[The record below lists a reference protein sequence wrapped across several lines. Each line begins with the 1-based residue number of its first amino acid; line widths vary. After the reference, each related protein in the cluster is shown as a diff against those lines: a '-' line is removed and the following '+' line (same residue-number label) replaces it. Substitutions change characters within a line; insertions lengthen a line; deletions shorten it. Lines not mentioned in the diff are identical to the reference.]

1 MASAVD
7 AWPRLLPHYRW
18 VTVLEGGPTERLV
31 EMAAHRDGFPVRW
44 TARQRLEP
52 HQHRIHF
59 THVRGISRGME
70 VTWFLEADGPL
81 VHVRIVH
88 DLTWRGWP
96 IGPWVAHAIIGELFV
111 KNIATKTLAHS
122 NSILSVMMHCR
133 RVKSRDQRGVM
144 LPLRVLLVVML
155 LVPLHAAVADD
166 ALVLPRG
173 CLASLWRPASPSR

>member
-59 THVRGISRGME
+59 THVRGISRGMD

-81 VHVRIVH
+81 VHLEQLR
-88 DLTWRGWP
+88 D
-96 IGPWVAHAIIGELFV
+96 
-111 KNIATKTLAHS
+111 
-122 NSILSVMMHCR
+122 SVLRPPVVEHEA
-133 RVKSRDQRGVM
+133 DD
-144 LPLRVLLVVML
+144 LPLLEREPVHRLVEPDPPVGL
-155 LVPLHAAVADD
+155 GDRIGD
-166 ALVLPRG
+166 GGIPR
-173 CLASLWRPASPSR
+173 S

>member
-1 MASAVD
+1 MHTENRITIRGDIDHIFAVASAVE
-7 AWPRLLPHYRW
+7 AWPRFLPHYRW

-59 THVRGISRGME
+59 THVRGISRGMD

-81 VHVRIVH
+81 VYVRIVH

-96 IGPWVAHAIIGELFV
+96 IGPWVAHYIIGELFV
-111 KNIATKTLAHS
+111 KNIATKTLRTLKQHIES
-122 NSILSVMMHCR
+122 H
-133 RVKSRDQRGVM
+133 
-144 LPLRVLLVVML
+144 
-155 LVPLHAAVADD
+155 D
-166 ALVLPRG
+166 AL
-173 CLASLWRPASPSR
+173 PSR

>member
-1 MASAVD
+1 MHTENRITIRGDIDHIFAVASAVE

-18 VTVLEGGPTERLV
+18 VTVLSGDTTERLV

-59 THVRGISRGME
+59 THVRGISRGMD
-70 VTWFLEADGPL
+70 VTWFLDVDGPL

-96 IGPWVAHAIIGELFV
+96 IGPW
-111 KNIATKTLAHS
+111 T
-122 NSILSVMMHCR
+122 
-133 RVKSRDQRGVM
+133 
-144 LPLRVLLVVML
+144 
-155 LVPLHAAVADD
+155 
-166 ALVLPRG
+166 
-173 CLASLWRPASPSR
+173 

>member
-1 MASAVD
+1 MHTENRITMRGDIDHIFAVASAVE

-18 VTVLEGGPTERLV
+18 VTVLSGETTERLV

-59 THVRGISRGME
+59 MHVRGISRGMD
-70 VTWFLEADGPL
+70 VTWFLDADGPL

-96 IGPWVAHAIIGELFV
+96 IGPWIATYIIGEVFV
-111 KNIATKTLAHS
+111 SHIASKTLRTLKQH
-122 NSILSVMMHCR
+122 IEGH
-133 RVKSRDQRGVM
+133 D
-144 LPLRVLLVVML
+144 
-155 LVPLHAAVADD
+155 
-166 ALVLPRG
+166 
-173 CLASLWRPASPSR
+173 ASPSQ